1 MASQAQSPSALR
13 ACLGRFRPAFLL
25 GTLALTSAAGTFAD
39 ALVEIPDAVLRQCV
53 ENTLAKEGGAE
64 LTQDDM
70 EELTVLADCN
80 GVSNLG
86 GLEFA
91 TNLRELSSRE
101 GGIVD
106 LSPLSGLVG
115 LWTLHLAQNPIED
128 LAPLAGVESLHSLT
142 LEGTDIAD
150 LAPVTALPSLRH
162 LDVSGTK
169 MREIPHWPLAAPL
182 HTLHIGDTNVRDL
195 SPLAALTQLRTL
207 GLSDSDLSDIDL
219 TVLTHLPSLDTLFL
233 QGATNVHLHALSGL
247 RNLTTL
253 YMSNAAIVGG
263 LSSLA
268 NHRSLRV
275 LNIGGIGLRTLDAIP
290 LSVLASLE
298 DVRLAGNLI
307 KEIKPLLHNGGRL
320 RRVNLTRNPWL
331 SRTAV
336 ETDIPALMA
345 KGVEVLHDSPT
356 GQRPEPHAVHDPA
369 LRRAL
374 LRHLVSPFSTQSV
387 YVYETSVPAERLARI
402 LTLALSNE
410 GIASLQGMEHA
421 ESLSALWLSGNNIS
435 DISPLADLPLLVLAL
450 DGNPIG
456 DFGPLVEMEELKY
469 LALDNTSLREI
480 PPLPLA
486 LEHLSL
492 ADNSI
497 FDLGPLDPLE
507 YTLLELWLGGNS
519 ISSLASLQK
528 GVRFLH
534 LNDNEVTDLAGPDLT
549 VLEELHI
556 RNNALRDISP
566 LLDASL
572 LRMLDAQRNPLDEE
586 ALAVAETL
594 RERGAAVL
602 TGEAVPFLPAAAATR
617 EGLVRVVNRSAEAG
631 AVFVEAW
638 DDAGV
643 RFGPVRLRV
652 NGRGAVHFTSTDL
665 QSGNAGLGL
674 TGIGPPTSGDWRLA
688 LTSPLDIEV
697 LSYIRTA
704 DGFLTPMH
712 DVATDAIL
720 PTLNPASN
728 ATRRSVLRLVNRD
741 VERTKV
747 VVGGYD
753 DRGTW
758 EQMPRA
764 IDVLRGQAWTSS
776 AETLENEMGLG
787 DGLGKW
793 RLRVPGWPWL
803 AMSLLEC
810 TSGHLTNVSSVPDNM
825 EEMADGQHRHHV
837 PLLPATDG
845 RDGLVRVVNLGGL
858 GGEVLIEAVDDAGA
872 RRGPLRL
879 QLNGRQTV
887 NFNTRD
893 LEQGNADKGLT
904 GATGAGGGDWRLTL
918 ASSLDLQV
926 LSYVRTAD
934 GFLAAMHDVA
944 PVAADGA
951 HRVSFFNPGSN
962 TRQQSKL
969 RLLNDG
975 TETVSATVTGI
986 DDAGQAST
994 TATLR
999 VPAGAAL
1006 TVTAAQLETGGEGVS
1021 GLLGDGEGR
1030 WRLRLV
1036 ANGPLTVMNLL
1047 ESPEGHLANMST
1059 STRTD

>member
-1 MASQAQSPSALR
+1 MAFQAPRPSALR
-13 ACLGRFRPAFLL
+13 ARLGRFRPTFLL
-25 GTLALTSAAGTFAD
+25 GTLALALTASTFAD
-39 ALVEIPDAVLRQCV
+39 TLVEIPDAVLRQCV
-53 ENTLAKEGGAE
+53 ENALAKERGAE
-64 LTQDDM
+64 ITQDDM
-70 EELTVLADCN
+70 EDLTALTDCN
-80 GVSNLG
+80 GVSNLD

-91 TNLRELSSRE
+91 TNLWELSSWQGR
-101 GGIVD
+101 IVD
-106 LSPLSGLVG
+106 LSPLSGLVQLRG
-115 LWTLHLAQNPIED
+115 LYLNRHPVGD
-128 LAPLAGVESLHSLT
+128 LTPLVG
-142 LEGTDIAD
+142 
-150 LAPVTALPSLRH
+150 LPSL
-162 LDVSGTK
+162 LYLGVSGTQI
-169 MREIPHWPLAAPL
+169 RELPPWPPSTPL
-182 HTLHIGDTNVRDL
+182 RTLHIGDTSVRDL
-195 SPLAALTQLRTL
+195 SPLTALTQLEAL
-207 GLSDSDLSDIDL
+207 GLGDSDLSSFDL
-219 TVLTHLPSLDTLFL
+219 TVLPHLPSLGTLYL
-233 QGATNVHLHALSGL
+233 QGATNVDLHALSGL

-253 YMSNAAIVGG
+253 YLNHAAIVGD

-268 NHRSLRV
+268 NHRSLRD
-275 LNIGGIGLRTLDAIP
+275 LGIGGIGLRSLDAIP
-290 LSVLASLE
+290 PSVLASLE
-298 DVRLAGNLI
+298 ELFLANNLI
-307 KEIKPLLHNGGRL
+307 REIEPLLHNGGKL

-331 SRTAV
+331 SRNAV
-336 ETDIPALMA
+336 ETDIPALTA
-345 KGVEVLHDSPT
+345 KGVEVLYDSPA
-356 GQRPEPHAVHDPA
+356 GQLPEPRAVGDPA

-374 LRHLVSPFSTQSV
+374 LRHLVSPYSTPSV
-387 YVYETSVPAERLARI
+387 YVYETSVPADRLASI
-402 LTLALSNE
+402 HTLALSNE
-410 GIASLQGMEHA
+410 GIVSLQGMEHA

-435 DISPLADLPLLVLAL
+435 DISPLANLQLQILAL
-450 DGNPIG
+450 DGNPIS

-497 FDLGPLDPLE
+497 VDLGPLDPLE

-519 ISSLASLQK
+519 ISSLAPLQK

-534 LNDNEVTDLAGPDLT
+534 LNDNKVTNLAGPDLT

-572 LRMLDAQRNPLDEE
+572 LRMLDAQRNPLGEE

-594 RERGAAVL
+594 RERGATVL
-602 TGEAVPFLPAAAATR
+602 TGEVVPFLPAAAATR

-643 RFGPVRLRV
+643 RFGPVRLRM
-652 NGRGAVHFTSTDL
+652 NGTGAVHFTSTDL

-712 DVATDAIL
+712 DIAADAIL

-728 ATRRSVLRLVNRD
+728 VTRRSVLRLVNRD

-753 DRGTW
+753 DRGAW

-776 AETLENEMGLG
+776 AEALENELGLG
-787 DGLGKW
+787 DGTGKW

-810 TSGHLTNVSSVPDNM
+810 ASGYLTNVSSVPDNM
-825 EEMADGQHRHHV
+825 EEMANGRHRHHV
-837 PLLPATDG
+837 PLLPATGG

-858 GGEVLIEAVDDAGA
+858 GGEVLIDAVDDTGA
-872 RRGPLRL
+872 RHGPLRL

-904 GATGAGGGDWRLTL
+904 GATGAGRGDWRLTL
-918 ASSLDLQV
+918 TSSLDLQV

-951 HRVSFFNPGSN
+951 YRVSFFNPGSN

-975 TETVSATVTGI
+975 TATVSATVTGI

-1030 WRLRLV
+1030 WRLRL
-1036 ANGPLTVMNLL
+1036 AADSPLTVMNLL